1 MSFAGGIIGLP
12 FSLEGFAFFL
22 EAIFLGIYLYGWNR
36 LSPRLHWLAGFPVAI
51 SAVPTAEMTAARLKD
66 AGIPVVVIPG
76 PASAYMGAGSASLV
90 KVPESRVAD
99 ARMLLQPEA

>member
-1 MSFAGGIIGLP
+1 MSEANWVTVMDAG
-12 FSLEGFAFFL
+12 
-22 EAIFLGIYLYGWNR
+22 NQ
-36 LSPRLHWLAGFPVAI
+36 
-51 SAVPTAEMTAARLKD
+51 PTAEMTAARLKS

-99 ARMLLQPEA
+99 ARRLLQPEG